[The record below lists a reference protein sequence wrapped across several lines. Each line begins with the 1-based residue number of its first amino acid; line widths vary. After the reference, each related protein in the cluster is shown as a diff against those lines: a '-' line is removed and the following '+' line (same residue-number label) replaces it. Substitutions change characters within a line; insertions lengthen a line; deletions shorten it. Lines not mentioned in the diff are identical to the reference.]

1 MLHFLSE
8 IEWTNVVGEIFSNL
22 SVTLVT
28 ALIGGFFVNKYLSK
42 LNFSNKMQ
50 SYGFVNTSTNKQSIY
65 EIKKMC
71 KEAKLI
77 KIINVS
83 GYHYLNTNESYLKDA
98 LINGVEIR
106 FLCCDPESVF
116 LKNIEHME
124 YNTTGNSGKR
134 MREKSSEIK
143 NEIWDLIEKYKEIG
157 LQIRFYNS
165 EYRLPYVIAYY
176 EDDSAKAWLT
186 MTLPPYKST
195 KSFVLRGKRDNNLL
209 TDEDISFVDMMEIN
223 FDTIWQHNSKSLEE
237 IVRK

>member
-1 MLHFLSE
+1 MEKCGWRDIFKFVSY
-8 IEWTNVVGEIFSNL
+8 VGNGINRC
-22 SVTLVT
+22 
-28 ALIGGFFVNKYLSK
+28 FFVNKYLSK

-50 SYGFVNTSTNKQSIY
+50 SYGFVNTSTNKQSTN

-98 LINGVEIR
+98 LNNGVEIR
-106 FLCCDPESVF
+106 FLCSDPESFF
-116 LKNIEHME
+116 LKNIENME
-124 YNTTGNSGKR
+124 YNTIENSGKR

-157 LQIRFYNS
+157 LKIRFYNS

-176 EDDSAKAWLT
+176 KDESAKAWLT

-195 KSFVLRGKRDNNLL
+195 KSFVLRGKRDNNRLD
-209 TDEDISFVDMMEIN
+209 DEDISFIDMMETN
-223 FDTIWQHNSKSLEE
+223 FDTIWEYNSKSLEDIE
-237 IVRK
+237 RK